1 MPPTHISKSKIKPA
15 DRITAFTSYFFA
27 ALDQKILE
35 LVENDVDVIRLDKG
49 SPDMPPADFI
59 IESLIKAAQ
68 NSNKHGY
75 MAYGGTQ
82 TFRQAVATYYHNRFG
97 VKLDPKTEIL
107 GLIGAKEGIFNL
119 TQALI
124 NPGDIVLV
132 PDPGYP
138 VYRNSALI
146 AGGNIYTIPLIAQ
159 NHFLPD
165 LESIPEEIAD
175 SAKLL
180 WLNYPNNPTGAIA
193 TLDFLTY
200 VVEFGY
206 KHNLIIAYDAPYT
219 EVCFDDFS
227 APSILQIPRAKDIT
241 IEFNSL
247 SKTYNMAGWRVAMVV
262 GNPLI
267 IQYLHV
273 FKSQVDSS
281 CFAAILDAG
290 VSALTGDQNWIKSRN
305 LIYQHRRDI
314 VVKTI
319 KTAGLWVYKPAA
331 TIYVWA
337 HIPNGYSNSL
347 EFCTNLLNATGV
359 SVVPGIIYG
368 EHGEG
373 FFRISLSIST
383 ERIEE
388 AMHRFINWH
397 TQVSKSTPDNLIDH
411 LS

>member
-1 MPPTHISKSKIKPA
+1 MPPVYIFPPKIKPA

-27 ALDQKILE
+27 SLDQKISDLQ
-35 LVENDVDVIRLDKG
+35 ENDVDVIRLDKG

-59 IESLIKAAQ
+59 IESLIKTAQ
-68 NSNKHGY
+68 NPNKHGY
-75 MAYGGTQ
+75 TAYGGTQ

-97 VKLDPKTEIL
+97 VKLDPKKEIL

-138 VYRNSALI
+138 VYKNSALI
-146 AGGNIYTIPLIAQ
+146 AGGHIYTIPLIAQ

-165 LESIPEEIAD
+165 LQLIPDEIAD

-180 WLNYPNNPTGAIA
+180 WLNYPNNPTGAVA

-200 VVEFGY
+200 VVEY
-206 KHNLIIAYDAPYT
+206 AHKHNLIIAYDAPYT
-219 EVCFDDFS
+219 EVCYDGFR

-247 SKTYNMAGWRVAMVV
+247 SKTYNMAGWRLAMAV
-262 GNPLI
+262 GNPQI

-273 FKSQVDSS
+273 YKSQVDSS
-281 CFAAILDAG
+281 CFDAILEAG
-290 VSALTGDQNWIKSRN
+290 ASALTGNQNWIESRN

-314 VVKTI
+314 VVKTL
-319 KTAGLWVYKPAA
+319 KRAGLWVYQPAA
-331 TIYVWA
+331 TIYIWA
-337 HIPNGYSNSL
+337 HIPNGYSTSV

-359 SVVPGIIYG
+359 SVVPGTLYG
-368 EHGEG
+368 EYGEG
-373 FFRISLSIST
+373 FFRISLSTST

-388 AMHRFINWH
+388 AMQRFINWY
-397 TQVSKSTPDNLIDH
+397 T
-411 LS
+411 

>member
-1 MPPTHISKSKIKPA
+1 MPPTHISQSKIKPA

-35 LVENDVDVIRLDKG
+35 LQENDVDVIRLDKG

-68 NSNKHGY
+68 NPNKHGY
-75 MAYGGTQ
+75 MAYGGDQ

-146 AGGNIYTIPLIAQ
+146 AGGSIYTIPLMAQ

-165 LESIPEEIAD
+165 LESIPDEIAD

-262 GNPLI
+262 GNPQI
-267 IQYLHV
+267 IQYLYV

-305 LIYQHRRDI
+305 LIYQNRRDI

-373 FFRISLSIST
+373 FFRISLSTST
-383 ERIEE
+383 EQIEE

-397 TQVSKSTPDNLIDH
+397 TQVSKSTPDNLIDN